1 MQGHFP
7 KKAVHGGKVR
17 ELRQHFGRDFLD
29 VSASMNP
36 FVPKF
41 PVDFSCADLSTYPDD
56 RYTELKEIIGRIFSR
71 DPSEIC
77 VGNGS
82 AELIRVYCNVVVAV
96 GDAVRVDSPTFSEY
110 SLSAELAGGRI
121 YSGDALC
128 GRTPAVQF
136 LCNPNNPTGTLLP
149 RGEMLARLRLC
160 ELAGTQLFV
169 DEAFMD
175 LSEPEDSITD
185 MRSENLFVLRSLTKS
200 FGVPGIR
207 FGFGFGSPALINS
220 IETAR
225 TPWTVNAF
233 AEYYAKLA
241 FDHYHELR
249 ESARK
254 IAAER
259 EWYYTR
265 LAELGLSYLPSSVNY
280 LLIRLNRDAAVF
292 TRLMTDQG
300 VLVRDCTSFG
310 LPDCIRV
317 SLETRENNIRVLE
330 AVRECLH

>member
-7 KKAVHGGKVR
+7 KNKAVHGGRVR
-17 ELRQHFGRDFLD
+17 ELRQNFRRDFLD

-36 FVPKF
+36 FVPEF

-71 DPSEIC
+71 DPDEIC

-82 AELIRVYCNVVVAV
+82 AELIRVYSHVVVVV
-96 GDAVRVDSPTFSEY
+96 GDAARVDPPTFSEY
-110 SLSAELAGGRI
+110 SLSAELAGGRVHA
-121 YSGDALC
+121 GDTLC
-128 GRTPAVQF
+128 DRIPAVRF
-136 LCNPNNPTGTLLP
+136 ICNPNNPTGTLLP
-149 RGEMLARLRLC
+149 RGEMLSHLHQC
-160 ELAGTQLFV
+160 ESAGTQLFV

-185 MRSENLFVLRSLTKS
+185 VRSENLFVLRSLTKS

-225 TPWTVNAF
+225 TPWAVNAF
-233 AEYYAKLA
+233 AEYYAKLV

-249 ESARK
+249 ESAQK

-259 EWYYTR
+259 EWYYAR
-265 LAELGLSYLPSSVNY
+265 LMELGLSYLPSSVNY
-280 LLIRLNRDAAVF
+280 LLIRLNRGMPH
-292 TRLMTDQG
+292 RLLSQ
-300 VLVRDCTSFG
+300 
-310 LPDCIRV
+310 
-317 SLETRENNIRVLE
+317 
-330 AVRECLH
+330 